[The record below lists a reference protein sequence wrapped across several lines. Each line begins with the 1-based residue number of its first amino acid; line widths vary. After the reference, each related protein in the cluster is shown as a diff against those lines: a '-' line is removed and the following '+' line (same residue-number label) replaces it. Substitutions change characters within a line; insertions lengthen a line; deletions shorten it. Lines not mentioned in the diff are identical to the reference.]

1 MSHLCYRVGLYAHI
15 HVCIPAHAL
24 RGSCVI
30 DAVCVFAYVLRRVM
44 PLPLRWAMRIS
55 AVLYEAS
62 LPSCRIV
69 CIYTRMHP
77 CLCLAK
83 QSCHCH
89 RVRPCVFQPMP
100 YMAIV
105 SLCCEYSRPCLMR
118 HLCHRVRLY
127 AHIHV
132 CIPAHALRGSH
143 VIAAVCVLDHVLR
156 GGHVIAATS
165 GCTRPCLRFAWELR
179 FYASMRIPARALCV
193 VTYPAPSCALSR
205 VPADRPA

>member
-1 MSHLCYRVGLYAHI
+1 MPPSVGRVHPRHVLRGGCAVAASGHAYSAYALRGDRVFVLFVFPPCFMRHLCHCVGLYAHI

-89 RVRPCVFQPMP
+89 RVRPCVFPPMP
-100 YMAIV
+100 YVAIV
-105 SLCCEYSRPCLMR
+105 SLYS
-118 HLCHRVRLY
+118 VY
-127 AHIHV
+127 
-132 CIPAHALRGSH
+132 S
-143 VIAAVCVLDHVLR
+143 
-156 GGHVIAATS
+156 
-165 GCTRPCLRFAWELR
+165 F
-179 FYASMRIPARALCV
+179 RAL
-193 VTYPAPSCALSR
+193 
-205 VPADRPA
+205 